1 MSVELLKGNIT
12 DNIVFVSGLT
22 RSGKAIL
29 CPIVSSFE
37 KVEKVNVNFLLEQIP
52 QLEYTNM
59 LSSEAAVYLLR
70 AGMNLMVYDNAIGRN
85 SNFRPDDFTSVWK
98 YKDPMQYVQRLFSP
112 DKDVVIEKLNK
123 GKSIFSMMAHNAL
136 WHADLWFKAYPQL
149 KIIHVQRNPVE
160 IVYSWM
166 GKNYGGDFYKSSR
179 ANILTYNYTGVLVP
193 YYAYGWE
200 DEYLN
205 YRDTDRIILM
215 VQKIVERHRDS
226 YNNLSQNLKNKVL
239 FVKHHEIATNPDIEL
254 SKVVKFVN
262 TTYSSSTSRIL
273 LEERCPRI
281 IDANEID
288 KKISIIR
295 KNTSTESFNELMNMM
310 SDFNDNTHAV

>member
-1 MSVELLKGNIT
+1 MAVELLKENIT
-12 DNIVFVSGLT
+12 DDIVFISGLT

-59 LSSEAAVYLLR
+59 LSKEAAVYLLR

-112 DKDVVIEKLNK
+112 DKDAVIEKLSQDE
-123 GKSIFSMMAHNAL
+123 SIFSMMAHNAL
-136 WHADLWFKAYPQL
+136 WHADLWFKAYPKL

-166 GKNYGGDFYKSSR
+166 GKNYGGDFYKSTR
-179 ANILTYNYTGVLVP
+179 ANILTYDYKGVLIP

-205 YRDTDRIILM
+205 CRDVDRIILM
-215 VQKIVERHRDS
+215 VKRIIERHYDS

-239 FVKHHEIATNPDIEL
+239 FVKHHQIATNPDVEL

-262 TTYSSSTSRIL
+262 TDYSSSTSRIL
-273 LEERCPRI
+273 SEERCPRI
-281 IDANEID
+281 INPNEID
-288 KKISIIR
+288 KKINAIR
-295 KNTSTESFNELMNMM
+295 RDASAESFNELMDMM
-310 SDFNDNTHAV
+310 NDFNDNINTI